1 MAPSSNG
8 ETANYDALV
17 DKAAQSPQIPFH
29 GLMKTQLEDVM
40 TRFVTAK
47 RRHARLNAR
56 MSRLVHLY
64 KNAKKRKRR
73 YIFVKS
79 FVHVIAQLQEMREE
93 LGAALV
99 NLQALKWAT
108 SSDHTKAKKLADQ
121 YGVVHDRLTTLDDK
135 QERTLQADKTQAFI
149 FQEEQLA
156 EIDRKRRLGITVTV
170 RAFEMV
176 QGKSTDGIVRRR
188 IVLLLLH

>member
-1 MAPSSNG
+1 
-8 ETANYDALV
+8 
-17 DKAAQSPQIPFH
+17 
-29 GLMKTQLEDVM
+29 MKTQLEDVM
-40 TRFVTAK
+40 TRFVTAE

-56 MSRLVHLY
+56 IARLLHLY
-64 KNAKKRKRR
+64 ENVKKRKGR

-108 SSDHTKAKKLADQ
+108 SSEHTKAKDLADQ

-135 QERTLQADKTQAFI
+135 QEGTLQADKTQAFI
-149 FQEEQLA
+149 FQEEKLA
-156 EIDRKRRLGITVTV
+156 EIDRKRRLGITGD
-170 RAFEMV
+170 R
-176 QGKSTDGIVRRR
+176 
-188 IVLLLLH
+188 